1 MKLPCTIMRGGTS
14 KGILLRRDTLPDDA
28 DERDRVILR
37 VFGSPDRRQID
48 GLGGA
53 DPLTSKVA
61 IVGPPTKAGA
71 DIDYLFGQ
79 VGIANDKVDYAGYC
93 GNVLSAVAAYAVNE
107 KYVRTNAKLARVT
120 VHVVNA
126 GRLVIA
132 EVPVADGRAAEEGT
146 CVIAGVPGS
155 GAAIRLDFADTAGS
169 STGKLLPT
177 GQAIDVLDVPGVGPV
192 RVSIVDMA
200 NPMAFVEA
208 RALQLNPTDGPDEL
222 DSRKDVMAKIEE
234 IRQAVAR
241 KAGIMGPDGGLSDNI
256 PLVSLIGP
264 AAEYTSYVS
273 RERVPAATMDFTARE
288 IFLSIVH
295 KAYGVA
301 ETICTA
307 AAAVAQ
313 GTIVQLMAGD
323 GPRTRGRVRFGHPS
337 GVIEVEIAADGEGA
351 SVKKAIVTRTARLI
365 MDGHVHVPDSIF

>member
-14 KGILLRRDTLPDDA
+14 KGILLRRDTLPEDA

-79 VGIANDKVDYAGYC
+79 VSIASAMVDYAGYC

-107 KYVRTNAKLARVT
+107 KYVKTHARLARVA

-126 GRLVIA
+126 GRLVVA
-132 EVPVADGRAAEEGT
+132 EVPVQDGRAAEEGD
-146 CVIAGVPGS
+146 CAIAGVPGS
-155 GAAIRLDFADTAGS
+155 GAAIRLDFADTVGS

-177 GQAIDVLDVPGVGPV
+177 GNPIDMIDVPGVGPV
-192 RVSIVDMA
+192 RCSIVDMA
-200 NPMAFVEA
+200 NPMVFAAA
-208 RALQLNPTDGPDEL
+208 RTFGLNPTDGPDEL
-222 DSRKDVMAKIEE
+222 DPRKDVMAKIEAL
-234 IRQAVAR
+234 RVAVAR
-241 KAGIMGPDGGLSDNI
+241 KANILGPKGDVADNI
-256 PLVSLIGP
+256 PLVGLIGP
-264 AAEYTSYVS
+264 AADYAHFST
-273 RERVPAATMDFTARE
+273 RETVPAASMDFTSRE
-288 IFLSIVH
+288 IWLSACH

-301 ETICTA
+301 ETVPTA
-307 AAAVAQ
+307 AAAVIP
-313 GTIVQLMAGD
+313 GTVVQLMAGD
-323 GPRTRGRVRFGHPS
+323 APRKKGRVRFGHPS
-337 GVIEVEIAADGEGA
+337 GVIETEVAASDDGAG
-351 SVKKAIVTRTARLI
+351 VRKAIVTRTARLI
-365 MDGHVHVPDSIF
+365 MDGNVHVPDVLL

>member
-1 MKLPCTIMRGGTS
+1 MKIPCTIMRGGTS
-14 KGILLRRDTLPDDA
+14 KGILIRRDTLPDDA
-28 DERDRVILR
+28 DERDRIILR

-53 DPLTSKVA
+53 DPLTSKLA
-61 IVGPPTKAGA
+61 IVGPPTKSGA

-79 VGIANDKVDYAGYC
+79 VGIVNDKVDYAGYC

-107 KYVRTNAKLARVT
+107 KFVRTNTKLARVV

-126 GRLVIA
+126 GRLVTA
-132 EVPVADGRAAEEGT
+132 EVPVVDGKAAEEGE

-177 GQAIDVLDVPGVGPV
+177 GQAIDLIDVAGVGQV

-208 RALQLNPTDGPDEL
+208 RALGLNPTDGPDEL
-222 DSRKDVMAKIEE
+222 DPKKDLMAKIEAL
-234 IRQAVAR
+234 RVAVAR
-241 KAGIMGPDGGLSDNI
+241 KTGIMGPKGDVADNI
-256 PLVSLIGP
+256 PLVGLIGP
-264 AAEYTSYVS
+264 AADYVS
-273 RERVPAATMDFTARE
+273 FSSRETVPAASMDFTSRE
-288 IFLSIVH
+288 IWLSQCH

-307 AAAVAQ
+307 AAAVTP
-313 GTIVQLMAGD
+313 GTLVQLMAGE
-323 GPRTRGRVRFGHPS
+323 GPRARGRVRFGHPS
-337 GVIEVEIAADGEGA
+337 GVIEVEIAAGDGG
-351 SVKKAIVTRTARLI
+351 VKKAIVTRTARRI
-365 MDGHVHVPDSIF
+365 MDGHVYVPDGLF